1 MRKVPGMPKRQG
13 NTANVVP
20 AGSVQSWQ
28 NAGWSQPRFKSK
40 LYKATPGGTPC
51 LC

>member
-13 NTANVVP
+13 NTGNVVP
-20 AGSVQSWQ
+20 TCFVQSWQ
-28 NAGWSQPRFKSK
+28 KACWSQPHFKSK